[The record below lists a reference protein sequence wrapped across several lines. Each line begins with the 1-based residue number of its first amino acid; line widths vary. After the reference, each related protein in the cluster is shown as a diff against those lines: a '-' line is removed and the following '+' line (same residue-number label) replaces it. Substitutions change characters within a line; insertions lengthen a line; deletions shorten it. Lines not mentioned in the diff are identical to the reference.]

1 MIVDNHESVG
11 TGHGLD
17 SFQKLPYNNI
27 KWLAIRDHNKH
38 ELYDMRG
45 SLSAGSSGR
54 LMEYWSIADI
64 FQESECIHPTT
75 PVPQCSITPFSLVAY
90 ILYIWV
96 TYVIG
101 FRIITFDDVF
111 GESSERWQRI

>member
-1 MIVDNHESVG
+1 VDNHESVG

-45 SLSAGSSGR
+45 SLSAGSSSS
-54 LMEYWSIADI
+54 LMEYWSVANI
-64 FQESECIHPTT
+64 FQESECINPIT

-90 ILYIWV
+90 ILYICAA
-96 TYVIG
+96 YDIR
-101 FRIITFDDVF
+101 FRKVNSAAAF
-111 GESSERWQRI
+111 GESSERWQKI